1 MKPYFIFPEDE
12 TEAVKEIQKQ
22 MLSKYKEI
30 FKGHQ
35 QKADQQFIK
44 AFFESSVVVKQ
55 DA

>member
-1 MKPYFIFPEDE
+1 MSEVRDSSAE
-12 TEAVKEIQKQ
+12 E
-22 MLSKYKEI
+22 YKEI

>member
-1 MKPYFIFPEDE
+1 MSE
-12 TEAVKEIQKQ
+12 VKECGTEE
-22 MLSKYKEI
+22 YKEI